1 VGTGRRTDYGELK
14 DKLRL
19 SVPRIREDFAEANI
33 SMWTEAFFG
42 AEMLLLHMSP
52 TYYGFGVPKGDESGV
67 VVIPGFLGTDFY
79 LSHLHSWLG
88 RIGYRAY
95 FSGIGLNADCPNLLI
110 QRCLS
115 ETMERA
121 LDETG
126 RPVHLIGH
134 SLGGIIARSVAA
146 QRPRDVASVIM
157 MAAPFRGNVAHKNI
171 LRAAE
176 VVRQRILDEHG
187 SGVLPSCYTARC
199 TCNFLDS
206 LRHSPPP
213 SVPETAIYTKNDGI
227 VDWRYCRTQNPKVD
241 FEVTGTHIGLVF
253 NPAVYNIVATRL
265 AEASSK

>member
-1 VGTGRRTDYGELK
+1 M
-14 DKLRL
+14 
-19 SVPRIREDFAEANI
+19 PRNSIREDFAEAKI

-52 TYYGFGVPKGDESGV
+52 TYYGYGVPKGDESAV

-115 ETMERA
+115 ERMERA

-187 SGVLPSCYTARC
+187 AGVLPSCYTARC

-206 LRHSPPP
+206 LRRSVKP

-227 VDWRYCRTQNPKVD
+227 VDWRYCRTGDPEID
-241 FEVTGTHIGLVF
+241 FEVTGTHVGLVF
-253 NPAVYNIVATRL
+253 NPAVYSIIATRL
-265 AEASSK
+265 AEATSK

>member
-1 VGTGRRTDYGELK
+1 MRST
-14 DKLRL
+14 
-19 SVPRIREDFAEANI
+19 VPRNSIREDFAEAKI

-52 TYYGFGVPKGDESGV
+52 TYYGFGVPKGDHSGV

-110 QRCLS
+110 QRCLN
-115 ETMERA
+115 ETMEQA
-121 LDETG
+121 LKETG

-176 VVRQRILDEHG
+176 IVRKRILDEHG
-187 SGVLPSCYTARC
+187 PGVLPSCYTARC

-206 LRHSPPP
+206 LRRPTPLSI
-213 SVPETAIYTKNDGI
+213 PETAIFTKNDGI
-227 VDWRYCRTQNPKVD
+227 VDWRYCRTENSEID
-241 FEVTGTHIGLVF
+241 FEVTGTHVGLVF
-253 NPAVYNIVATRL
+253 NPAVYTIIAARL
-265 AEASSK
+265 AGAKSK

>member
-1 VGTGRRTDYGELK
+1 
-14 DKLRL
+14 
-19 SVPRIREDFAEANI
+19 VPRNSISEDFAEANI

-52 TYYGFGVPKGDESGV
+52 VYYGFGIPKGDQSGV

-110 QRCLS
+110 QRSLG

-121 LDETG
+121 LEETG

-176 VVRQRILDEHG
+176 IVRQRILREHG

-199 TCNFLDS
+199 TCSFLDS
-206 LRHSPPP
+206 LRRSGPL
-213 SVPETAIYTKNDGI
+213 SIPETAIYTKNDGI
-227 VDWRYCRTQNPKVD
+227 VDWRYCRAEKPEVD
-241 FEVTGTHIGLVF
+241 FEVSGTHVGLAF
-253 NPAVYNIVATRL
+253 NPAVYNIIATRL
-265 AEASSK
+265 AKVSSK

>member
-1 VGTGRRTDYGELK
+1 
-14 DKLRL
+14 
-19 SVPRIREDFAEANI
+19 
-33 SMWTEAFFG
+33 MWTEAFFG

-52 TYYGFGVPKGDESGV
+52 TYYGFGVPKGDHSGV

-110 QRCLS
+110 QRCLND
-115 ETMERA
+115 TMEQA
-121 LDETG
+121 LKETG

-176 VVRQRILDEHG
+176 IVRKRILDEHG
-187 SGVLPSCYTARC
+187 PSVLPSCYTARC

-206 LRHSPPP
+206 LRRPAPLSI
-213 SVPETAIYTKNDGI
+213 PETAIFTKNDGI
-227 VDWRYCRTQNPKVD
+227 VDWRYCRTENSEID
-241 FEVTGTHIGLVF
+241 FEVTGTHVGLVF
-253 NPAVYNIVATRL
+253 NPAVYTIIAARL
-265 AEASSK
+265 AGAKSK